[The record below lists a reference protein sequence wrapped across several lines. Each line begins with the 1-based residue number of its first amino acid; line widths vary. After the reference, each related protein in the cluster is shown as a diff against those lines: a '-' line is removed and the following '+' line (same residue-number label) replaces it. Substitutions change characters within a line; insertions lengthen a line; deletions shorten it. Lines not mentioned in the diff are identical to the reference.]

1 MRPHRISWA
10 LALTAIL
17 GTVGCEAPRLNLAPG
32 AAGPGTVSFFDTE
45 STRASVSIRLIDKRQ
60 STQAL
65 SDADNYNGVLFELSN
80 ASRFKSPLRVAKASS
95 LGSYDVVFDDLPSD
109 STARYT
115 VTAGFYRDV
124 TAPTSLSDPAYANLD
139 RKVAE
144 GTSES
149 FSLSPGEQKTLT
161 IVINAVGTL
170 SFTSTSTTVDPAA
183 PSLTPGDTTA
193 AGLLALSSAKNPLAT
208 GVTYAV
214 KQTNGTTVSTGSVP
228 LAQWATWPTQTR
240 LPFTAPTPEA
250 TYSFVV
256 DMVNGATVLSRRSRD
271 FVVKTPTL
279 TTITVTGSYG
289 SMKVNGQAWT
299 NSWST
304 NYTAPATGTSVPIT
318 FVNSSSEWLYASYS
332 GGSVFLNP
340 SQSASRSVPVSN
352 GQITVYM
359 DIGP

>member
-1 MRPHRISWA
+1 MRPHRVSWA

-17 GTVGCEAPRLNLAPG
+17 GTVGCEAPRLNLPPNASG
-32 AAGPGTVSFFDTE
+32 SGKVSFFDSE

-60 STQAL
+60 TTQAL
-65 SDADNYNGVLFELSN
+65 SDADAYNGVLFEIRN
-80 ASRFKSPLRVAKASS
+80 DSRFKSSQRVAKASS
-95 LGSYDVVFDDLPSD
+95 LGSYEVVFDDLPSD

-115 VTAGFYRDV
+115 VTAGFFRGV
-124 TAPTSLSDPAYANLD
+124 SAPTSLSDPAYANLD

-144 GTSES
+144 GTSDG
-149 FSLSPGEQKTLT
+149 FSLAPGEQKTLT

-183 PSLTPGDTTA
+183 PSFTPGDTTA
-193 AGLLALSSAKNPLAT
+193 AGLLALSPAKNPLAT

-228 LAQWATWPTQTR
+228 VAQWATWPTQTR
-240 LPFTAPTPEA
+240 LPFTAPTTEA

-256 DMVNGATVLSRRSRD
+256 DMVNGVTVLSRRSRD
-271 FVVKTPTL
+271 FVVKAPTVTTL
-279 TTITVTGSYG
+279 TITGTYS
-289 SMKVNGQAWT
+289 SMKVNGQAWSNGFYT
-299 NSWST
+299 T
-304 NYTAPATGTSVPIT
+304 YTAPATGTSVPIM

-332 GGSVFLNP
+332 GGSLFLNP

-352 GQITVYM
+352 GQISIYM
-359 DIGP
+359 DVGP